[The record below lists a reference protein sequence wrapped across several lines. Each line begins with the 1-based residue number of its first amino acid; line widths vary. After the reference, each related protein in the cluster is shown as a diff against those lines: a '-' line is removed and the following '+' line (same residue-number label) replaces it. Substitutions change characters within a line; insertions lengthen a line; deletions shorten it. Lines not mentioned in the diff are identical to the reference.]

1 MEQALEKNDKIA
13 LDYAVKRDLLLHTAM
28 AFLQG
33 FPMLNCG
40 DEIAQ
45 LNGWDYKNDPD
56 RVEDSRN
63 LHRTKFNWEDAKQ
76 RTREGTLQNQLWQG
90 MEQLRQMRADPCFAP
105 DAWVTTWD
113 SHNPGVLALV
123 RKCGEETLV
132 GLFNFTEYPA
142 GAGLDALGGKYHT
155 PEGTSV
161 WLADVELKPYQA
173 LLVKNK

>member
-1 MEQALEKNDKIA
+1 MIRSHW
-13 LDYAVKRDLLLHTAM
+13 DYAVKRDLLLHTAM

-45 LNGWDYKNDPD
+45 CNGWDYKNDPD

-63 LHRTKFNWEDAKQ
+63 LHRSRFNWENAKQ
-76 RTREGTLQNQLWQG
+76 RTRKGTLQNQLWQG
-90 MEQLRQMRADPCFAP
+90 MEHLLQAGRPLLC
-105 DAWVTTWD
+105 
-113 SHNPGVLALV
+113 PGCVGDHMGQPQPRVLALV
-123 RKCGEETLV
+123 RKRGEETLV

-142 GAGLDALGGKYHT
+142 GASLDALGGEYHT
-155 PEGTSV
+155 PEGASV
-161 WLADVELKPYQA
+161 WLADVELEPYQV